1 MSIEILNQK
10 DAVDKIK
17 QIVKSAEIGMFTT
30 SLTELPLNSRPMATI
45 DVDDEGN
52 LWFFSDNNS
61 TKNYDI
67 IEDNHVQVFY
77 ANKSSSE
84 YLSVYGKAEISID
97 KQKIK
102 ELWTPI
108 AKAWFTEGQE
118 DPSISLIKVTPV
130 DVYYW
135 DTKNN
140 KLISLIKIA
149 AAVVTGKTM
158 DGGVEGKLS
167 VWCD

>member
-1 MSIEILNQK
+1 MSIENLSQK

-84 YLSVYGKAEISID
+84 YLSVYGKAEIYID

-167 VWCD
+167 V